1 VTAVEWR
8 RGVVVDCLI
17 CADQLVASDR
27 ALGVHAAHSAT
38 LRRIDSRHSSHEP
51 FLRDNC
57 PMTAAPRLVACTAR
71 RLDIDISA
79 EHEQFSTLQGL
90 RSLDPLIS
98 EFSH

>member
-1 VTAVEWR
+1 
-8 RGVVVDCLI
+8 
-17 CADQLVASDR
+17 
-27 ALGVHAAHSAT
+27 
-38 LRRIDSRHSSHEP
+38 
-51 FLRDNC
+51 
-57 PMTAAPRLVACTAR
+57 MTAAPRLVACTAR